1 MMKKVRSGR
10 QAGRAQAFAAALVL
24 ATLDTSSM
32 ATSSATSKPACLGA
46 TPCAHG
52 HSPLRACLVAL
63 RGGGRLGNGVSHDA
77 GTASPIAASGE
88 TNSAPTGQSWGAMM
102 ELRGA
107 AEMAGKLGAPAEDG
121 AGRRSGR
128 KTSDALMAL
137 RRMRK
142 QMEDEEQLRSV
153 TQQLKSKAQEKMDL
167 LMQALT
173 TGQSL
178 DAVIA
183 GRRGDREDLM
193 ATDDSDG
200 RSGGMGDSSGRKRD
214 AVSKKYLS
222 MGSLMGSTWEDP
234 EELVRDLEGRLASLD
249 RENANAKNRILS
261 LRRVSHVSF
270 AGGTGKDKGSAPD
283 RAGGDWLI
291 LEGDNPWVRLP
302 VY

>member
-1 MMKKVRSGR
+1 
-10 QAGRAQAFAAALVL
+10 
-24 ATLDTSSM
+24 
-32 ATSSATSKPACLGA
+32 
-46 TPCAHG
+46 
-52 HSPLRACLVAL
+52 
-63 RGGGRLGNGVSHDA
+63 
-77 GTASPIAASGE
+77 
-88 TNSAPTGQSWGAMM
+88 MM

-107 AEMAGKLGAPAEDG
+107 AEMAGKLGAPAEDS

-128 KTSDALMAL
+128 KTSDVLMAL

-142 QMEDEEQLRSV
+142 HMEDEEQLRSV

-167 LMQALT
+167 LMQALAT
-173 TGQSL
+173 EQSL

-200 RSGGMGDSSGRKRD
+200 ASGGRGSGGKRD
-214 AVSKKYLS
+214 AVSKQYLS

-234 EELVRDLEGRLASLD
+234 EELGRDLEERLASLE
-249 RENANAKNRILS
+249 RENANAKNRILL
-261 LRRVSHVSF
+261 LRRVSRVSF
-270 AGGTGKDKGSAPD
+270 AGGTGKDKVSAPD

-302 VY
+302 LY